1 MFLIIIIKYIPSLL
15 LGDSLEQLQSSQLQS
30 SSIANELLLF
40 IVLWEKG
47 QKLPFPPLP
56 STIRPYESK
65 EDIRFY
71 DGAPFT
77 RPIRPSPEDTKIRG

>member
-15 LGDSLEQLQSSQLQS
+15 LGDSLEQLQSS
-30 SSIANELLLF
+30 SIANELLLF
-40 IVLWEKG
+40 IVFWEKG